1 MRDYPYWGGMT
12 DTREL
17 PACQIGAP
25 IHEVPTSMILFTD
38 TRPDPAPDPCAD
50 CGHPLR
56 RHAAQEGM
64 CLDCQCHGWTA
75 PAVPARPRRTLRAAA
90 RTAYTTLIT
99 LGVMTLTGC
108 AAVGP
113 DGLADAVAQVLR

>member
-38 TRPDPAPDPCAD
+38 TRPAP
-50 CGHPLR
+50 
-56 RHAAQEGM
+56 
-64 CLDCQCHGWTA
+64 T
-75 PAVPARPRRTLRAAA
+75 VPARPRRRLRAAA
-90 RTAYTTLIT
+90 RTAYTALIT

-113 DGLADAVAQVLR
+113 DGLADALAQALG

>member
-25 IHEVPTSMILFTD
+25 LHEVPTSWILFTD
-38 TRPDPAPDPCAD
+38 TRPDPAPEPCAD

-75 PAVPARPRRTLRAAA
+75 PAVPARPRRRLRAAA
-90 RTAYTTLIT
+90 RATYATL
-99 LGVMTLTGC
+99 V
-108 AAVGP
+108 AVGAAT
-113 DGLADAVAQVLR
+113 LAGCSVAGPNEVVDAVIRALG